1 MSRRAFTLVEVLLA
15 VFILGIGIIS
25 VSALF
30 PVGIVQQRASN
41 DDALGP
47 VVAQHALDVIR
58 GKVVQDDFGTFEEYY
73 TFDFGQSAP
82 TTIRGDWSWKR
93 PAIYFDQQVPGVGLA
108 GPGEDDRGVID
119 IFGVLCRRGEVVNFA
134 SEFGD
139 DPSDQGGLLGGN
151 SPLNRLYGIPA
162 NRRKWDPD
170 NNVNTPLWLDLD
182 FDGLQDPNELREPLF
197 LVTQQERYWPSVP
210 SVPQGAVGSGTPSA
224 AARPQFVWDCMFRRF
239 EGRILVAVFVYRVG
253 TTSGAEPRPY
263 RVAKGGTGGPGFP
276 PAPADRPPMPRLG
289 AFVVGAPEAAL
300 ALSTISAPRASGR
313 DGNLATLA
321 DNAIVPDT
329 DPGGPAGFN
338 IAYDAFSWQAPN
350 QLWLDQWNDIH
361 RVVAGRRTNS
371 DGPVTL
377 ARPVT
382 TKPSTAV
389 LFSYGPNGL
398 SNVDPGQLELMWY
411 LPIEDANG
419 VAITPVYITVM
430 EL

>member
-30 PVGIVQQRASN
+30 PAGIVQQRASN

-47 VVAQHALDVIR
+47 VVAQHAMGVIR
-58 GKVVQDDFGTFEEYY
+58 GKVSPDDFGTYEEYATY
-73 TFDFGQSAP
+73 DFGYPAP
-82 TTIRGDWSWKR
+82 TTIVGDWSWKR

-134 SEFGD
+134 SEFGNED
-139 DPSDQGGLLGGN
+139 GLLGGN
-151 SPLNRLYGIPA
+151 NPRNRLYGIPA

-182 FDGLQDPNELREPLF
+182 FDGSQDPNELRDPLF

-210 SVPQGAVGSGTPSA
+210 SVPQGAAGSGTPSA

-253 TTSGAEPRPY
+253 TTSGAEPGPY
-263 RVAKGGTGGPGFP
+263 RVAQGGTGASGSTGV
-276 PAPADRPPMPRLG
+276 PADRPPMPRLG
-289 AFVVGAPEAAL
+289 AFLAGAPEAAL
-300 ALSTISAPRASGR
+300 ALSTSSVPRASGR

-321 DNAIVPDT
+321 DNAIVPGT
-329 DPGGPAGFN
+329 DPGVPATGFN
-338 IAYDAFSWQAPN
+338 IALDLFSWQAPN

-361 RVVAGRRTNS
+361 RVVAGRRTNR

-377 ARPVT
+377 ARPLT

-398 SNVDPGQLELMWY
+398 SNVDPAQVELLWY